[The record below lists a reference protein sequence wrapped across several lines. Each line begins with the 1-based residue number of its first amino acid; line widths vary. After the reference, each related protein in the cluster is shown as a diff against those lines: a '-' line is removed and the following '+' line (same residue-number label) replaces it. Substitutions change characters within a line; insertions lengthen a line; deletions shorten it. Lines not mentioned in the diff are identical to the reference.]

1 MKTLHTSHGYSA
13 ETPLDVVERVV
24 SARNWSFDRRGEM
37 EMAVQVPGHW
47 CDYSLYFSWNG
58 DVNAM
63 HFSCAFDMRV
73 PEEKRRPVNDLVML
87 INEKLWMGHFGMWEG
102 DGLPIFQHAL
112 PLRGTD
118 GPTKEQME
126 DILEAAV
133 LECER
138 FYPAFQFVIW
148 GGRSAQD
155 AVTMAMIDTV
165 GEA

>member
-1 MKTLHTSHGYSA
+1 MKSLDTNYEYATD
-13 ETPLDVVERVV
+13 TPLDVVERVV
-24 SARNWSFDRRGEM
+24 AAREWAFDRRGDL
-37 EMAVQVPGHW
+37 EMAVQVPGPW
-47 CDYSLYFSWNG
+47 CDYSLYFSWNT
-58 DVNAM
+58 DVSVI

-73 PEEKRRPVNDLVML
+73 PEEKRRAVADLLVL
-87 INEKLWMGHFGMWEG
+87 VNEKLWLGHFGMWDG

-126 DILEAAV
+126 DILEAAIV
-133 LECER
+133 ECER
-138 FYPAFQFVIW
+138 FYPAFQIVIW
-148 GGRSAQD
+148 GGRSASE